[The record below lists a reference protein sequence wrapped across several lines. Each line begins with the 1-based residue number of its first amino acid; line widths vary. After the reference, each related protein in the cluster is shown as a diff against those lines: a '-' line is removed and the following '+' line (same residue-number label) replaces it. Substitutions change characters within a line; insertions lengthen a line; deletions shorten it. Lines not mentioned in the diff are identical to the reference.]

1 MSQSA
6 GALLTRAAI
15 ERILSG
21 IAEMRVLVVG
31 DICLDR
37 WCIYDPA
44 LAEPS
49 RETAIPRVAVLS
61 YETTAGAG
69 GTVANNLVAM
79 GVGGVSVLG
88 VIGDDGAAYELRR
101 ALAGRNIDSTRM
113 VMDPQV
119 QTFTYTKYINVST
132 GVEDLPRTDFI
143 NTAPWPESVE
153 AFVAGQLRAAA
164 AEADVI
170 LVSDQAE
177 TDAGGVVTAAV
188 REELSEIGRTAP
200 GKVIFVDSRMRPEHF
215 RDVIV
220 KVNEEEA
227 EMACARLKFDRDF
240 ARLRTHTQAPL
251 FLVTHGGDGVDIFS
265 TGASRFVG
273 TERVQNPV
281 DICGAGDSFS
291 AGAAMALAVTGDPER
306 AAAFGNLVASIT
318 IMKRGTGT
326 ASPDEIL
333 AKAERRQS

>member
-1 MSQSA
+1 MGESV
-6 GALLTRAAI
+6 GVALSRVAV
-15 ERILSG
+15 EQILSG
-21 IAEMRVLVVG
+21 ITRMNVLVVG

-37 WCIYDPA
+37 WCIYDPD

-49 RETAIPRVAVLS
+49 RETGLPRVAVLS

-79 GVGGVSVLG
+79 GVGSVSVLG

-101 ALAGRNIDSTRM
+101 ALAARGIDSSRM
-113 VMDPQV
+113 VTAPQA
-119 QTFTYTKYINVST
+119 QTFTYTKYLNLNT
-132 GVEDLPRTDFI
+132 GIEDLPRSDFI
-143 NTAPWPESVE
+143 NTTPWPESVE
-153 AFVAGQLRAAA
+153 AFVVEQLQAAA
-164 AEADVI
+164 GRADVI

-177 TDAGGVVTAAV
+177 TDTGGVITSAV
-188 REELSEIGRTAP
+188 REELAELGRTAP
-200 GKVIFVDSRMRPEHF
+200 GKVIFVDSRMRAEHF

-220 KVNEEEA
+220 KINEEEA
-227 EMACARLKFDRDF
+227 EMACARLKLGRDF
-240 ARLRTHTQAPL
+240 ARLRNHTQAPL
-251 FLVTHGGDGVDIFS
+251 FLVTHGGDGVDVFS
-265 TGASRFVG
+265 AGAAHFVE
-273 TERVQNPV
+273 TEREPNPV

-291 AGAAMALAVTGDPER
+291 AGAAMALAVTGDPVR

-333 AKAERRQS
+333 GKAERRQS